1 MATVNGVMMKKIN
14 SLDWGS
20 LYINLFAEPTSLD
33 VEAMIAKKTS
43 LLFWPLKLLKPY
55 SFVFSPQA
63 SHLWQTK
70 VGFFSLD
77 KITILYQEMV
87 SPTNSFNLIK
97 LLLLKKFCVT
107 FLSYAAMRDEIYF
120 LKDIPKTIIKSFV
133 DQE

>member
-1 MATVNGVMMKKIN
+1 MKKIN